1 MRVDVGD
8 DVVLDGYL
16 LKPPGFKPSR
26 QYPAIVFVYGEPAST
41 TVNDSWGGNTM
52 FFLRAL
58 TRQGYIVMSF
68 DNRGTPAL
76 KGTAWRK
83 VVYGAVGEL
92 SAKEQVAAIRSLV
105 ASRPYLDASR
115 LGIWGWS
122 GGGSNTLNV
131 MFRYPG
137 VYKVG
142 VSVAPVPDQ
151 RLYDTI
157 YQERYMGLPQENEKG
172 YLAGSPIH
180 FAEGLRGRLLLIHG
194 SGDDNVHYQGTE
206 RLVNRLIEL
215 KKPFDMMV
223 YPNRTHS
230 ISEGEG
236 TSLHVYSLIARF
248 LTEHLGSSER

>member
-1 MRVDVGD
+1 
-8 DVVLDGYL
+8 
-16 LKPPGFKPSR
+16 
-26 QYPAIVFVYGEPAST
+26 
-41 TVNDSWGGNTM
+41 
-52 FFLRAL
+52 
-58 TRQGYIVMSF
+58 
-68 DNRGTPAL
+68 
-76 KGTAWRK
+76 
-83 VVYGAVGEL
+83 
-92 SAKEQVAAIRSLV
+92 
-105 ASRPYLDASR
+105 
-115 LGIWGWS
+115 
-122 GGGSNTLNV
+122 
-131 MFRYPG
+131 
-137 VYKVG
+137 
-142 VSVAPVPDQ
+142 
-151 RLYDTI
+151 
-157 YQERYMGLPQENEKG
+157 MGLPQENEKG

>member
-1 MRVDVGD
+1 MV
-8 DVVLDGYL
+8 
-16 LKPPGFKPSR
+16 
-26 QYPAIVFVYGEPAST
+26 VYGEPAST